1 VLLTA
6 ARTVAAGLLLV
17 ALAGGGISA
26 PVPLER
32 AKAEKELAA
41 LAEKLH
47 GSWRGGACEGMITFR
62 ADRTYEWTGIGP
74 GGDRDN
80 GVWSLRGDPAKP
92 TLVME
97 CKKSDDADRQGK
109 TTERTVVRVSGEE
122 FEFRHADATAARVFE
137 RVKPEVGPRPPR
149 GPEE

>member
-1 VLLTA
+1 MLLTA
-6 ARTVAAGLLLV
+6 ARTVTAGLLLV
-17 ALAGGGISA
+17 ALAVGGSSA
-26 PVPLER
+26 PVPVDR
-32 AKAEKELAA
+32 AKDEKALAA

-47 GSWRGGACEGMITFR
+47 GSWRGGACEGTITFR

-74 GGDRDN
+74 GGDRDS
-80 GVWSLRGDPAKP
+80 GAWSLRGDPAKP

-97 CKKSDDADRQGK
+97 CKKSDDPDHQGK

-122 FEFRHADATAARVFE
+122 FEFKDADATASRVFNW
-137 RVKPEVGPRPPR
+137 VKPEVGARPPR